1 MSRHMSTRNISSKS
15 MHAFLSNLSNRE
27 TDRQTNKHRQK
38 HIPPPLLKVIK
49 DFAGRFVLLK
59 LTTDR
64 HETSR
69 GLFETAELLVWMLQ
83 EYCSRPVSMA
93 GVDMC
98 LLFAGARTSTTT
110 TPRMVATTTKSTS
123 RATTTSATTKSP
135 SSETFPVV
143 FYFQLQSLLSSVIS
157 NELRCSI
164 QLL

>member
-1 MSRHMSTRNISSKS
+1 MSRHLSTRNISSKS
-15 MHAFLSNLSNRE
+15 MHAILSNLANRQ
-27 TDRQTNKHRQK
+27 TDRQTRAKTYTSSFVGGNKRLCWTFCTIEANYWQARSIARPIYYLYECYKNIVREH
-38 HIPPPLLKVIK
+38 
-49 DFAGRFVLLK
+49 DFV
-59 LTTDR
+59 
-64 HETSR
+64 
-69 GLFETAELLVWMLQ
+69 
-83 EYCSRPVSMA
+83 VSVSVA

-98 LLFAGARTSTTT
+98 LFFAGARTSTAT
-110 TPRMVATTTKSTS
+110 TPGMLATTTKSTS